1 VTEADY
7 LIIGA
12 GTAGCLLADRLSE
25 DGSARVLL
33 VEAAS
38 RPGGPARGP
47 MLHLRGFAADYD
59 DWARRGLAGWSHAAL
74 LPFFKREED
83 FAAGANAFHGA
94 GGRLGVARPAPEDPM
109 GRAFILAAMQA
120 GFRPNEDFNGADP
133 AGVGFFHV
141 AMRAGRPL
149 DSAAVHLAPA
159 RGRPNLALLTA
170 ARAVELRFEAGR
182 CVGALL
188 ADGRRLTARR
198 EVILAAGAEGSP
210 WLLLR
215 SGIGAPEAL
224 AAQGIA
230 VRQALPGV
238 GQGLQDHA
246 VAVVRLAPRR
256 RTLGDRL
263 RGLLPSWRGG
273 VPARAGGFLGTR
285 RGLDRP
291 DVQCL
296 VGPGPGGGCLAEA
309 RGLGGRSRGAV
320 GLSGPLPTD
329 PPRVETALLADPA
342 DLATLREGV
351 KLLRRILAEP
361 AFARFRGAELAPGP
375 GVPEDRDIEAW
386 LRQAA
391 RPAGHR
397 AGTCAMGTDPAA
409 GAVLDARLRV
419 FGVGGLR
426 VADASAMPTLPGGG
440 AFAPV
445 LMVAEKAAAMIRE
458 DAAA

>member
-1 VTEADY
+1 MTEADY
-7 LIIGA
+7 VVIGA

-25 DGSARVLL
+25 DGAARVLL
-33 VEAAS
+33 VEAGS

-47 MLHLRGFAADYD
+47 MLYLRGFPADYD
-59 DWARRGLAGWSHAAL
+59 DWAKRGLAGWGHADL
-74 LPFFKREED
+74 LPFFKKGED
-83 FAAGANAFHGA
+83 FAGGANAFHGA

-120 GFRPNEDFNGADP
+120 GFRPNADFNGADP

-141 AMRAGRPL
+141 AMRAGKPL
-149 DSAAVHLAPA
+149 DSATVHLAPA
-159 RGRPNLALLTA
+159 RKRANLALRTA
-170 ARAVELRFEAGR
+170 SRVVGLRFEAGR
-182 CVGALL
+182 CVGAVL
-188 ADGRRLTARR
+188 ANGRAITARR

-215 SGIGAPEAL
+215 SGIGPPEAL

-246 VAVVRLAPRR
+246 VATLLLAGRPRGLRARL
-256 RTLGDRL
+256 G
-263 RGLLPSWRGG
+263 GLLPAWRRG

-291 DVQCL
+291 DVQAL
-296 VGPGPGGGCLAEA
+296 IMAAPGGGCLVEA
-309 RGLGGRSRGAV
+309 RGLGGRSRGVV

-329 PPRVETALLADPA
+329 PPLVEPGLLTDPA
-342 DLATLREGV
+342 DRATLREGV
-351 KLLRRILAEP
+351 KLLRRILAQP
-361 AFARFRGAELAPGP
+361 AFAPFRGAELAPGP

-386 LRQAA
+386 LREAA
-391 RPAGHR
+391 RAAGHR

-440 AFAPV
+440 GFAPV
-445 LMVAEKAAAMIRE
+445 MMLAEKAAAMIRE
-458 DAAA
+458 DAA

>member
-1 VTEADY
+1 MTEADY
-7 LIIGA
+7 LVIGA

-33 VEAAS
+33 VEAES

-47 MLHLRGFAADYD
+47 MLYLRGFPADYD
-59 DWARRGLAGWSHAAL
+59 GWARRGLAGWSHAEL
-74 LPFFKREED
+74 LPHFTREED
-83 FAAGANAFHGA
+83 FAGGANAFHGV
-94 GGRLGVARPAPEDPM
+94 GGRLGVARPGPEDTM

-120 GFRPNEDFNGADP
+120 GFRPNEDFNGPDP
-133 AGVGFFHV
+133 AGVGFYHV
-141 AMRAGRPL
+141 AMRAGKPL

-159 RGRPNLALLTA
+159 RKRANLALLTA
-170 ARAVELRFEAGR
+170 SRAVALRFEAGR
-182 CVGALL
+182 CIGALL
-188 ADGRRLTARR
+188 ADGRALTARR

-224 AAQGIA
+224 AAQGVA
-230 VRQALPGV
+230 VRQVLPGV
-238 GQGLQDHA
+238 GRGLQDHP
-246 VAVVRLAPRR
+246 VAALRLVPRR
-256 RTLGDRL
+256 RTLRDRL
-263 RGLLPSWRGG
+263 RGLLPAWQRG

-296 VGPGPGGGCLAEA
+296 ILPAPGGGCLAEV
-309 RGLGGRSRGAV
+309 RGLGGRSRGVVA
-320 GLSGPLPTD
+320 LSGPLPTD
-329 PPRVETALLADPA
+329 PPRVEPALLADPD
-342 DLATLREGV
+342 DLATLREAL
-351 KLLRRILAEP
+351 KLLRRILAEA

-375 GVPEDRDIEAW
+375 GVRDDRDIEAW
-386 LRQAA
+386 LRAVA

-445 LMVAEKAAAMIRE
+445 MMVAEKAAAMICQ